1 MDQSD
6 VAERTPTRLLTP
18 DEAPGGAPGEATG
31 KAPDDATD
39 EAPDTAADPTAD
51 TTADEATDTAAG
63 TTADEAAE
71 GPVFVDLS
79 GRRARMLRHAG
90 VVAGS
95 VVLGYTALLGAGFS
109 GGTAVAPDT
118 QLPDSGATT
127 DPAGRDSKDS
137 RRGHAR
143 PRIPSAT
150 AGTVRHAER
159 RAGAGAR

>member
-18 DEAPGGAPGEATG
+18 DEAPEGVPDETTD
-31 KAPDDATD
+31 KAPDEATD
-39 EAPDTAADPTAD
+39 EAPDTAAGEAAD
-51 TTADEATDTAAG
+51 KAVGKAV
-63 TTADEAAE
+63 DEAAE

-79 GRRARMLRHAG
+79 GRRARLLRHAG

-127 DPAGRDSKDS
+127 DPAGRDSKDT
-137 RRGHAR
+137 RHGHAKA
-143 PRIPSAT
+143 RIPSAT
-150 AGTVRHAER
+150 AGTARHAER

>member
-18 DEAPGGAPGEATG
+18 GETPDGAPGEATG
-31 KAPDDATD
+31 RAPDDATD
-39 EAPDTAADPTAD
+39 EAPDTAAD
-51 TTADEATDTAAG
+51 TTADKAADTA
-63 TTADEAAE
+63 ADEAAE

-109 GGTAVAPDT
+109 GGTAIAPDT

-137 RRGHAR
+137 RHGHTR
-143 PRIPSAT
+143 TRVPSAT
-150 AGTVRHAER
+150 AGTVRHAEG

>member
-18 DEAPGGAPGEATG
+18 AEAPGEATG

-39 EAPDTAADPTAD
+39 EAPDTAADTTAD
-51 TTADEATDTAAG
+51 TTADEAAD

-137 RRGHAR
+137 RRGHTR
-143 PRIPSAT
+143 TRIPSAT
-150 AGTVRHAER
+150 AGAVRHAER

>member
-18 DEAPGGAPGEATG
+18 AETPDRAPDEATD
-31 KAPDDATD
+31 KAPDEATD
-39 EAPDTAADPTAD
+39 EAPDKAADTA
-51 TTADEATDTAAG
+51 
-63 TTADEAAE
+63 ADEAAE

-79 GRRARMLRHAG
+79 GRRARLLRHAG

-127 DPAGRDSKDS
+127 DPAGRDSKDT
-137 RRGHAR
+137 RRGHAKA
-143 PRIPSAT
+143 RIPSAT
-150 AGTVRHAER
+150 AGTARHAER